1 MALTDP
7 LSGGFLL
14 HTSGSEDVLL
24 PRSRAPPCLGAPV
37 HPDLHPADLVFLGG
51 PVYTVDPAR
60 SWAGAVAV
68 RDGRIV
74 AVGQDHDIRPLIG
87 PGTEVVDL
95 AGKLLLP
102 GFQDSHVHPVLAG
115 TTLARCNLHDLG
127 TKEEYLQAVSDY
139 AAAHPEA
146 EWISGGGW
154 SFQAFPGGMP
164 HRTMLDAIASV
175 GDRPVALPV
184 ADGHALW
191 ANSRALEIAGITK
204 DTPDPAD
211 GRIERDPDGTPNGM
225 LQEGAAELVT
235 RFMPAATDEDFY
247 QGLLAGQAY
256 LHSYG
261 ITGWQDAGVGPNFGP
276 GDVYGA
282 YLRADREG
290 TLTARVRGAQW
301 WDREGGLEQLPFFS
315 ERRAESE
322 RNGERFFAGTVKMML
337 DGVAENH
344 TAAMLEPYLD
354 GCGCQTGTTGLDF
367 LDPEKL
373 GGYVAELDAAG
384 FQVHFHALG
393 DRAVRNALDAVEE
406 ALRRNGDRGNRH
418 HLAHLQVV
426 HPDDIARFRELGAT
440 ANIQPL
446 WACHEPQMDE
456 LTIPFLGERRAGWQ
470 YPFGSLLRAGVPL
483 AAGSDWSV
491 STPDVMAGVHVAVNR
506 TGEEDPNRV
515 LGPEERLDLGS
526 ALAAYTA
533 GTARVNH
540 LDDLTGSIQT
550 GKLADLVVLDR
561 NPFDG
566 PSQAIAET
574 RVLRTYVQ
582 GELVHAATEL

>member
-1 MALTDP
+1 MP
-7 LSGGFLL
+7 
-14 HTSGSEDVLL
+14 
-24 PRSRAPPCLGAPV
+24 PRSCAPPCLGAPV

-74 AVGQDHDIRPLIG
+74 AVGQDHDVRPLIG

-115 TTLARCNLHDLG
+115 TTLARCNLHELA
-127 TKEEYLQAVSDY
+127 TKDEYLAAVSDY
-139 AAAHPEA
+139 AAAHPDA
-146 EWISGGGW
+146 EWITGGGW

-261 ITGWQDAGVGPNFGP
+261 ITGWQDAGVGPNFGT

-301 WDREGGLEQLPFFS
+301 WDREGGLEQLPFFL
-315 ERRAESE
+315 ERREESE
-322 RNGERFFAGTVKMML
+322 RNGERFRAGTVKIML

-354 GCGCQTGTTGLDF
+354 GCGCQTNTTGLDF
-367 LDPEKL
+367 VDPEKL
-373 GGYVAELDAAG
+373 PGYVAELDAAG

-393 DRAVRNALDAVEE
+393 DRAVRNALDAIEE

-426 HPDDIARFRELGAT
+426 HPDDIARFRELGAI

-540 LDDLTGSIQT
+540 LDHLTGSIQT

>member
-1 MALTDP
+1 MHREQT
-7 LSGGFLL
+7 
-14 HTSGSEDVLL
+14 
-24 PRSRAPPCLGAPV
+24 
-37 HPDLHPADLVFLGG
+37 PADLVFLGG

-68 RDGRIV
+68 RDGRIT
-74 AVGQDHDIRPLIG
+74 AVGQDHDVRPLIG

-95 AGKLLLP
+95 AGRLLLP
-102 GFQDSHVHPVLAG
+102 GFQDAHVHPVLAG
-115 TTLARCNLHDLG
+115 TTLRSCDLHQLETADA
-127 TKEEYLQAVSDY
+127 YVAAVADY
-139 AAAHPEA
+139 AAARPEVA
-146 EWISGGGW
+146 WITGGGW
-154 SFQAFPGGMP
+154 SMEAFPGGTP
-164 HRTMLDAIASV
+164 HRALLDAIGAV
-175 GDRPVALPV
+175 GDRPVALPNR
-184 ADGHALW
+184 DGHGLW
-191 ANSRALEIAGITK
+191 VNSRALGIAGITA

-211 GRIERDPDGTPNGM
+211 GRIERDADGTPTGM
-225 LQEGAAELVT
+225 LQEGAAELVL
-235 RFMPAATDEDFY
+235 RHLPATTDEDFY

-261 ITGWQDAGVGPNFGP
+261 ITGWQDAAVGPAFGP

-290 TLTARVRGAQW
+290 TLTARVRAAQW
-301 WDREGGLEQLPFFS
+301 WDRAGGLEQLPGFQD
-315 ERRAESE
+315 RRAEAE
-322 RNGERFFAGTVKMML
+322 RNGGRFRAGSVKIML

-354 GCGCQTGTTGLDF
+354 GCGCSSGNSGLDF
-367 LDPEKL
+367 VDPEKL

-393 DRAVRNALDAVEE
+393 DRAVRNALDAIEE
-406 ALRRNGDRGNRH
+406 AQRRNGDRGNRH

-426 HPDDIARFRELGAT
+426 HPDDVARFRSLGAT

-470 YPFGSLLRAGVPL
+470 YPFGSLLRAGAML

-491 STPDVMAGVHVAVNR
+491 STPDVMAGIHVAVNR

-515 LGPEERLDLGS
+515 FGPEERIDLGS

-540 LDDLTGSIQT
+540 LDDVTGSIRPGT
-550 GKLADLVVLDR
+550 YADLVMLDR
-561 NPFDG
+561 NPFDS

-582 GELVHAATEL
+582 GDLVHAADATSN

>member
-1 MALTDP
+1 
-7 LSGGFLL
+7 
-14 HTSGSEDVLL
+14 
-24 PRSRAPPCLGAPV
+24 V
-37 HPDLHPADLVFLGG
+37 HADHPTADLVFLGG

-68 RDGRIV
+68 RDGRIL
-74 AVGQDHDIRPLIG
+74 AVGQDHDVRPLIG
-87 PGTEVVDL
+87 ACTEVVDL

-102 GFQDSHVHPVLAG
+102 GFQDAHVHPVLAG
-115 TTLARCNLHDLG
+115 TTLTRCDLHDLS
-127 TKEEYLQAVSDY
+127 TAEQYVQAVAEY

-146 EWISGGGW
+146 EWITGGGW

-164 HRTMLDAIASV
+164 HRSLLDAIAAV

-184 ADGHALW
+184 ADGHGLW
-191 ANSRALEIAGITK
+191 ANSRALELAGITK

-225 LQEGAAELVT
+225 LQEGAADLVT
-235 RFMPAATDEDFY
+235 RHMPAATDEDFY

-282 YLRADREG
+282 YRRADAEG

-301 WDREGGLEQLPFFS
+301 WHREGGLEQLPFF
-315 ERRAESE
+315 EQRRAEAE
-322 RNGERFFAGTVKMML
+322 RGGPRFRAGTVKIML

-354 GCGCQTGTTGLDF
+354 GCGCSSGNAGLDF
-367 LDPEKL
+367 VDPEKL

-393 DRAVRNALDAVEE
+393 DRAVRNALDAIEE
-406 ALRRNGDRGNRH
+406 ARRRNGDRGNRH

-426 HPDDIARFRELGAT
+426 HPDDIARFRALGAT

-456 LTIPFLGERRAGWQ
+456 LTIPFLGERRSGWQ
-470 YPFGSLLRAGVPL
+470 YPFGSLLRAGAML

-533 GTARVNH
+533 GTARINH
-540 LDDLTGSIQT
+540 LDDVTGSIRT
-550 GKLADLVVLDR
+550 GRFADLVVLDR
-561 NPFDG
+561 DPFDG
-566 PSQAIAET
+566 PSQAIADT

-582 GELVHAATEL
+582 GELVHAAAEQ

>member
-1 MALTDP
+1 MHSD
-7 LSGGFLL
+7 
-14 HTSGSEDVLL
+14 L
-24 PRSRAPPCLGAPV
+24 PT
-37 HPDLHPADLVFLGG
+37 ADLVFLGG

-68 RDGRIV
+68 RDGRIL
-74 AVGQDHDIRPLIG
+74 AVGQDHDVRPLIG
-87 PGTEVVDL
+87 SGTEVVDL

-115 TTLARCNLHDLG
+115 TTLARCNLHDL
-127 TKEEYLQAVSDY
+127 TTAEQYVQAVADY

-146 EWISGGGW
+146 EWITGGGW

-164 HRTMLDAIASV
+164 HRSQLDAIAAV

-191 ANSRALEIAGITK
+191 ANSRALELAGITK

-225 LQEGAAELVT
+225 LQEGAADLVT
-235 RFMPAATDEDFY
+235 RHMPAATDEDFY

-282 YLRADREG
+282 YLRADAEG

-301 WDREGGLEQLPFFS
+301 WDREGGLEQLSFF
-315 ERRAESE
+315 EQRRAEAE
-322 RNGERFFAGTVKMML
+322 RGGERFRAGTVKIML

-354 GCGCQTGTTGLDF
+354 GCGCSSGNAGLDF
-367 LDPEKL
+367 VDPEKL

-426 HPDDIARFRELGAT
+426 HPDDVARFRELGAT

-446 WACHEPQMDE
+446 WACHEPQMDQ
-456 LTIPFLGERRAGWQ
+456 LTIPFLGERRSGWQ
-470 YPFGSLLRAGVPL
+470 YPFGSLLRAGAML

-533 GTARVNH
+533 GTARINH
-540 LDDLTGSIQT
+540 LDDVTGSIQT
-550 GKLADLVVLDR
+550 GKYADLVVLDR

-582 GELVHAATEL
+582 GELVHAAAEQ

>member
-1 MALTDP
+1 MHRD
-7 LSGGFLL
+7 
-14 HTSGSEDVLL
+14 H
-24 PRSRAPPCLGAPV
+24 
-37 HPDLHPADLVFLGG
+37 HPADLVFLGG

-74 AVGQDHDIRPLIG
+74 AVGQDHDVRPLIG
-87 PGTEVVDL
+87 TGTEVVDL

-102 GFQDSHVHPVLAG
+102 GFQDAHVHPVLAG
-115 TTLARCNLHDLG
+115 TTLLSCDLHELHTADAYVAAIAAYADARPD
-127 TKEEYLQAVSDY
+127 
-139 AAAHPEA
+139 AA
-146 EWISGGGW
+146 WITGGGW
-154 SFQAFPGGMP
+154 SMEAFPGGTP
-164 HRTMLDAIASV
+164 HRSLLDGIGTV
-175 GDRPVALPV
+175 GNRPVALPNR
-184 ADGHALW
+184 DGHGLW
-191 ANSRALEIAGITK
+191 VNSRALEIAGI
-204 DTPDPAD
+204 DANTPDPAD
-211 GRIERDPDGTPNGM
+211 GRIERDADGTPTGM

-235 RFMPAATDEDFY
+235 RFIPPASDEDFY

-256 LHSYG
+256 LHSFG
-261 ITGWQDAGVGPNFGP
+261 ITGWQDAGVGASFGP

-290 TLTARVRGAQW
+290 TLTARVRAAQW
-301 WDREGGLEQLPFFS
+301 WDREGGLEQLAGFQ
-315 ERRAESE
+315 ERRTEAEQG
-322 RNGERFFAGTVKMML
+322 GERFRAGTVKIML

-354 GCGCQTGTTGLDF
+354 GCGCSSGNAGMDF
-367 LDPEKL
+367 VDPEKL

-393 DRAVRNALDAVEE
+393 DRAVRHALDAVEE

-426 HPDDIARFRELGAT
+426 HPDDIARFRALGAT
-440 ANIQPL
+440 ANMQPL

-470 YPFGSLLRAGVPL
+470 YPFGSLLRAGAML

-506 TGEEDPNRV
+506 TGEEDPNRI
-515 LGPEERLDLGS
+515 LGPEQRIDLGS

-540 LDDLTGSIQT
+540 LDDVTGSIQT

-561 NPFDG
+561 DPFAG
-566 PSQAIAET
+566 PSQAIAEAQ
-574 RVLRTYVQ
+574 VLRTYVQ
-582 GELVHAATEL
+582 GELVHVVESATR

>member
-1 MALTDP
+1 M
-7 LSGGFLL
+7 
-14 HTSGSEDVLL
+14 
-24 PRSRAPPCLGAPV
+24 

-74 AVGQDHDIRPLIG
+74 AVGQDHDVRPLIG

-115 TTLARCNLHDLG
+115 TTLARCNLHELA
-127 TKEEYLQAVSDY
+127 TKDEYLAAVSDY
-139 AAAHPEA
+139 AAAHPDA
-146 EWISGGGW
+146 EWITGGGW

-261 ITGWQDAGVGPNFGP
+261 ITGWQDAGVGPNFGT

-301 WDREGGLEQLPFFS
+301 WDREGGLEQLPFFL
-315 ERRAESE
+315 ERREESE
-322 RNGERFFAGTVKMML
+322 RNGERFRAGTVKIML

-354 GCGCQTGTTGLDF
+354 GCGCQTNTTGLDF
-367 LDPEKL
+367 VDPEKL
-373 GGYVAELDAAG
+373 PGYVAELDAAG

-393 DRAVRNALDAVEE
+393 DRAVRNALDAIEE

-426 HPDDIARFRELGAT
+426 HPDDIARFRELGAI

-540 LDDLTGSIQT
+540 LDHLTGSIQT

>member
-1 MALTDP
+1 MHSD
-7 LSGGFLL
+7 
-14 HTSGSEDVLL
+14 L
-24 PRSRAPPCLGAPV
+24 PT
-37 HPDLHPADLVFLGG
+37 ADLVFLGG

-60 SWAGAVAV
+60 SWAGAAAV
-68 RDGRIV
+68 RDGRIL
-74 AVGQDHDIRPLIG
+74 AVGQDHEVRPLIG
-87 PGTEVVDL
+87 PETEVVDL
-95 AGKLLLP
+95 TGKLLLP
-102 GFQDSHVHPVLAG
+102 GFQDAHVHPVLAG
-115 TTLARCNLHDLG
+115 TTLARCNLHDL
-127 TKEEYLQAVSDY
+127 TTSAQYLQAVADY
-139 AAAHPEA
+139 ARAHPEA
-146 EWISGGGW
+146 EWITGGGW

-164 HRTMLDAIASV
+164 HRSLLAAVAAV

-191 ANSRALEIAGITK
+191 VNSRALELAGITK

-235 RFMPAATDEDFY
+235 RHMPAATDEDFY

-256 LHSYG
+256 LHSFG
-261 ITGWQDAGVGPNFGP
+261 ITGWQDAGVGPNFGT

-301 WDREGGLEQLPFFS
+301 WDREGGLEQLAFF
-315 ERRAESE
+315 ERRRAESE
-322 RNGERFFAGTVKMML
+322 QGGDRFRAGTVKMML

-354 GCGCQTGTTGLDF
+354 GCGCSSGNAGLDF
-367 LDPEKL
+367 VDPEKL

-426 HPDDIARFRELGAT
+426 HPEDIARFRALGAT

-456 LTIPFLGERRAGWQ
+456 LTIPFLGERRSGWQ

-533 GTARVNH
+533 GTARINH
-540 LDDLTGSIQT
+540 LDHVTGSVQT
-550 GKLADLVVLDR
+550 GKYADLVVLDR

-566 PSQAIAET
+566 PAQAIAET

-582 GELVHAATEL
+582 GGLVHAAAEQ

>member
-1 MALTDP
+1 M
-7 LSGGFLL
+7 
-14 HTSGSEDVLL
+14 
-24 PRSRAPPCLGAPV
+24 SRTRPGAPV
-37 HPDLHPADLVFLGG
+37 HPERLTADLVFLGG

-68 RDGRIV
+68 RDGRIL
-74 AVGQDHDIRPLIG
+74 AVGQDHDVRPLIG

-95 AGKLLLP
+95 AGRLLLP
-102 GFQDSHVHPVLAG
+102 GFQDAHVHPVLAG
-115 TTLARCNLHDLG
+115 TTLARCNLHDLS
-127 TKEEYLQAVSDY
+127 TADEYLRAVADY

-146 EWISGGGW
+146 EWITGGGW

-164 HRTMLDAIASV
+164 HRSLLDAVAAV

-191 ANSRALEIAGITK
+191 ANSRALELAGITK

-225 LQEGAAELVT
+225 LQEGAADLVT
-235 RFMPAATDEDFY
+235 RHMPAATDEDFY

-261 ITGWQDAGVGPNFGP
+261 ITGWQDAGVGPHFGP

-282 YLRADREG
+282 YLRADAAG

-301 WDREGGLEQLPFFS
+301 WDREGGLEQLPFFE
-315 ERRAESE
+315 ERRAEAE
-322 RNGERFFAGTVKMML
+322 RGGSRFRAGTVKIML

-354 GCGCQTGTTGLDF
+354 GCGCSTGKAGLDF
-367 LDPEKL
+367 VDPEKL
-373 GGYVAELDAAG
+373 GGYVSELDAAG

-406 ALRRNGDRGNRH
+406 ALSRNGDRGNRH

-426 HPDDIARFRELGAT
+426 HPDDIPRFRALGAT
-440 ANIQPL
+440 ANMQPL
-446 WACHEPQMDE
+446 WACHEPQMDQ

-470 YPFGSLLRAGVPL
+470 YPFGSLLRAGAML

-533 GTARVNH
+533 GTARINH
-540 LDDLTGSIQT
+540 LDDVTGSIQT
-550 GKLADLVVLDR
+550 GKYADLVVLDR

-582 GELVHAATEL
+582 GEPVHAAAEQ